1 MTSDDP
7 VKFRRVLCSARYDHK
22 TLDPV
27 DRAGASF
34 YNTIRIFGVG
44 LCQRQQNTI
53 TKQTKLD
60 NIKYASHT
68 FGYIPL
74 RHNGLRTS
82 KAVTENG
89 VTTTTNYIYNG
100 KLLTHLEKNGDNMHF
115 YYDAQG
121 RPAMVDY
128 NGTKYTYLHNLQ
140 GDVIGI
146 AESTGAL
153 VVEYKYDAWGLILD
167 RTGSL
172 VSTLGYLNP
181 FRYRGYVYDE
191 EMGLCYL
198 QSRYYCPLWERFISA
213 DVTLGRHGSLLD
225 HNILCYCLNNPI
237 ILHDNFGFLFGI
249 SITMGL
255 TAAFVGVIVGAAI
268 QLTANAITGES
279 LFDGVLGA
287 AIGGA
292 VYNVVSVY
300 TGNTAH
306 SAY

>member
-1 MTSDDP
+1 MSGTGTS
-7 VKFRRVLCSARYDHK
+7 VSFQYD
-22 TLDPV
+22 
-27 DRAGASF
+27 
-34 YNTIRIFGVG
+34 
-44 LCQRQQNTI
+44 
-53 TKQTKLD
+53 
-60 NIKYASHT
+60 
-68 FGYIPL
+68 
-74 RHNGLRTS
+74 HNGLRTQ

-100 KLLTHLEKNGDNMHF
+100 KLLAHMTRGSDNMHF

-128 NGTKYTYLHNLQ
+128 NGTKYAYLHNLQ

-146 AESTGAL
+146 AESTGEL

-213 DVTLGRHGSLLD
+213 DVTLGRNGS
-225 HNILCYCLNNPI
+225 
-237 ILHDNFGFLFGI
+237 
-249 SITMGL
+249 
-255 TAAFVGVIVGAAI
+255 
-268 QLTANAITGES
+268 
-279 LFDGVLGA
+279 
-287 AIGGA
+287 
-292 VYNVVSVY
+292 
-300 TGNTAH
+300 
-306 SAY
+306 